1 MYTRCI
7 FLSPPLACER
17 SVFTDAA
24 MRFFRPRQTVFAIAA
39 LGFRCDPFAAVFRGA
54 VHNRVAL
61 WIRLAGPPAVETL
74 FERGL
79 DLFSL
84 PPCLRNLRIFEAE
97 GPVLRPF

>member
-1 MYTRCI
+1 
-7 FLSPPLACER
+7 
-17 SVFTDAA
+17 
-24 MRFFRPRQTVFAIAA
+24 MRFFLRPRQTGFAVAA

-54 VHNRVAL
+54 AHNRVAL
-61 WIRLAGPPAVETL
+61 WIRLAGPAAAETL

-84 PPCLRNLRIFEAE
+84 PPCLRNLRTFEAE